1 MIGGC
6 EVFVGIN
13 LDRLCSRSVLSK
25 LDSASSMSSALR
37 RLIPKYKILD
47 VIIIVLRE
55 TIGEYVRLYYV
66 EHYRSNN
73 RNFRH

>member
-6 EVFVGIN
+6 EVFAGIN
-13 LDRLCSRSVLSK
+13 LDRRCSRSVLSK

-47 VIIIVLRE
+47 VIIIVFRE
-55 TIGEYVRLYYV
+55 TTGEYIRVYCA
-66 EHYRSNN
+66 EHCGSTNQ
-73 RNFRH
+73 NFRH